1 MQEICVMEFEF
12 AQDYF
17 EPIKNIVRSANPL
30 IASSTI
36 EDIYCL
42 EWYMLRQEGL
52 NLNVLMD
59 NNIFTRVVNLAK
71 GNKIPSTEAKDYRFC
86 CAVMCFFIL
95 GNFNIEP
102 NIALYE
108 KTSKNSHSQAIED
121 LYHFRVADHIHPMG
135 YARLALGLTD
145 EFSNEEIQSAKKII
159 DGNSRD
165 TKESNYGKLLD
176 DWKLKYLHLLKVTAL
191 SKNTF
196 EDTENVRVFL
206 EWITHD
212 CYTSPG
218 SIIFALL
225 FFSPKRR
232 SLPAMIKKINTGNAD
247 TLIKG
252 VKNAAWDLTYITKY
266 RKLSK
271 NQLDHTI
278 WFFCSND
285 NLLKIIAR
293 SLYLKEDQKIETAVQ
308 SLIKDYWG
316 NKKGSK
322 VYEYYNAMKMAI
334 SSDTEA
340 RIIHNRKI
348 GLRIDQMISDLESEV
363 RSLVG

>member
-1 MQEICVMEFEF
+1 MQEICVIEFEF
-12 AQDYF
+12 ARDYF
-17 EPIKNIVRSANPL
+17 EPVKKIVRDANPL

-42 EWYMLRQEGL
+42 ERYMLRQEGL
-52 NLNVLMD
+52 NHNVLMD

-95 GNFNIEP
+95 GKFNIEP

-108 KTSKNSHSQAIED
+108 RTSKNSHSQAIED
-121 LYHFRVADHIHPMG
+121 LYYFRVADHIHPMG
-135 YARLALGLTD
+135 YARLALGLTN

-159 DGNSRD
+159 DGNFRD
-165 TKESNYGKLLD
+165 TEESNYGKLLD
-176 DWKLKYLHLLKVTAL
+176 DWKLIYLHLLKVTTL
-191 SKNTF
+191 SKNTL
-196 EDTENVRVFL
+196 EDTENARLFL

-212 CYTSPG
+212 CSTSPG

-225 FFSPKRR
+225 FFSPKRS
-232 SLPAMIKKINTGNAD
+232 SLPTMIKKINTGNAD

-271 NQLDHTI
+271 NQSEQTI

-308 SLIKDYWG
+308 SLINDYWG
-316 NKKGSK
+316 NKKGNK
-322 VYEYYNAMKMAI
+322 VYEHYKAMEMVI
-334 SSDTEA
+334 SSDKEA
-340 RIIHNRKI
+340 RIIHNKKI
-348 GLRIDQMISDLESEV
+348 DLQIDQMISELESEIL
-363 RSLVG
+363 SLVR

>member
-1 MQEICVMEFEF
+1 MQEICVIEFEF

-17 EPIKNIVRSANPL
+17 EPIKKIVRDANPL

-42 EWYMLRQEGL
+42 ERYMLRQEGL
-52 NLNVLMD
+52 NHNVLID

-71 GNKIPSTEAKDYRFC
+71 GNKIPSTETKDYQFC

-102 NIALYE
+102 NISLYE
-108 KTSKNSHSQAIED
+108 RTSKNSHSQAIED
-121 LYHFRVADHIHPMG
+121 LYYFRVADHIHPMG
-135 YARLALGLTD
+135 YARLALGLTY

-159 DGNSRD
+159 DGNFRD
-165 TKESNYGKLLD
+165 TEESNYGKLLD

-191 SKNTF
+191 SKNSL
-196 EDTENVRVFL
+196 EDTENARIFL

-212 CYTSPG
+212 CSTSPG
-218 SIIFALL
+218 SIFFALL
-225 FFSPKRR
+225 FFSPKRS
-232 SLPAMIKKINTGNAD
+232 SLPTMIKKINTGNAD

-271 NQLDHTI
+271 NHSEQTI

-308 SLIKDYWG
+308 SLINNYWG
-316 NKKGSK
+316 NKKGNK
-322 VYEYYNAMKMAI
+322 VYKHYNAMEIVI
-334 SSDTEA
+334 SSDKEA

-348 GLRIDQMISDLESEV
+348 GLQIDQMISELESEIL
-363 RSLVG
+363 SLVR